1 MEPIK
6 VDINGLA
13 EAALTIKNYQMDR
26 QPQRLEAILPI
37 ALQLIKSKMYDL
49 EEKANKRKF
58 FAPAWVGI
66 LMGKLNNGERLSDI
80 DYATFQQFVAHLK
93 PEDYKLCADN
103 ILGYEVRYL
112 STNEIMETVNALKKY
127 FNVR

>member
-1 MEPIK
+1 MEPIR
-6 VDINGLA
+6 VDKP
-13 EAALTIKNYQMDR
+13 ALFNALNSIRIYEIDR
-26 QPQRLEAILPI
+26 VPQRIDEILPVV
-37 ALQLIKSKMYDL
+37 LQLIKAKLYDMD
-49 EEKANKRKF
+49 EEDNKRKF

-66 LMGKLNNGERLSDI
+66 LMGRLNNGERLSDI